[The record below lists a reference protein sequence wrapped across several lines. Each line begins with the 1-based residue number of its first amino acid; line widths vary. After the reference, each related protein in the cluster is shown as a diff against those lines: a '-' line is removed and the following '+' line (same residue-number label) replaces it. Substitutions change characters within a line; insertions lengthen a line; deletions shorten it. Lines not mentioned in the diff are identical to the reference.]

1 MPYCCIKR
9 IRVYC
14 MNYEYVLKIN
24 DSNVFIRTSYIWKW
38 LRLHPVQILFL
49 PFRHIRKLLLCSIIR
64 TKFKFTIL
72 THYLANLENVATGYM
87 FIIEERIWEKPCNE
101 VSFRQRCK
109 RKLKLHSIRGSG
121 VQHVH
126 ACYLA
131 NCFNL
136 LVEFLFLIIEYGLEK
151 WFRNVLYKLLTI
163 CTRLLMPFRLG

>member
-1 MPYCCIKR
+1 MASTFLFKLAIFESDLDCIRFK
-9 IRVYC
+9 Y
-14 MNYEYVLKIN
+14 Y
-24 DSNVFIRTSYIWKW
+24 SY
-38 LRLHPVQILFL
+38 
-49 PFRHIRKLLLCSIIR
+49 LLGIYLNCFCASIIR
-64 TKFKFTIL
+64 TKFKFTVL
-72 THYLANLENVATGYM
+72 THYIGNLENVATGYM

>member
-1 MPYCCIKR
+1 MASTFLFKLAIFESDLDCIRFKYYSYLLG
-9 IRVYC
+9 I
-14 MNYEYVLKIN
+14 YVN
-24 DSNVFIRTSYIWKW
+24 CF
-38 LRLHPVQILFL
+38 
-49 PFRHIRKLLLCSIIR
+49 CASIIR

-126 ACYLA
+126 ICYLA
-131 NCFNL
+131 NCFNF
-136 LVEFLFLIIEYGLEK
+136 LVEFLFLIFEYGLEK
-151 WFRNVLYKLLTI
+151 WFRNILYKLLTI